1 MSESIKGLPPE
12 LQHLSLQGQQGEVN
26 KELGQNEFLEL
37 MLTQLQHQDPLNPM
51 ESGDFLAQ
59 LAQFGTVNGITELQN
74 SFGALAD
81 SLQSNQAL
89 QASTLVGRTVTVPGN
104 TAPHESGDEFK
115 GGVDL
120 TSPVDNLTVSI
131 HDSAGQLIQQLNYGP
146 QSSGIM
152 HFSWNGVD
160 SNGQQAASGTYQI
173 SAQGSIGG
181 EEISFGTL
189 VSAKVESVTL
199 ARNGGDPS
207 LNLGSAGTVTIG
219 EISELL

>member
-1 MSESIKGLPPE
+1 MADSIKGLPPE
-12 LQHLSLQGQQGEVN
+12 LQHLSLQGQKREVN
-26 KELGQNEFLEL
+26 KELGQSEFLDL

-81 SLQSNQAL
+81 QLQSNQAL
-89 QASTLVGRTVTVPGN
+89 QASTLVGRSVTVPGN
-104 TAPHESGDEFK
+104 TLSHQQGDDFK
-115 GGVDL
+115 GAVEL
-120 TSPVDNLTVSI
+120 NSPVDNLTVVI
-131 HDSAGQLIQQLNYGP
+131 QDAAGQLVQQLNFGP
-146 QSSGIM
+146 QALGTM
-152 HFSWNGVD
+152 HFNWNGLNE
-160 SNGQQAASGTYQI
+160 SGQQAPSGTYKI
-173 SAQGSIGG
+173 SAQGSVGG

-199 ARNGGDPS
+199 SRNGGDPL
-207 LNLGSAGTVTIG
+207 LNLGSAGVVAIG

>member
-1 MSESIKGLPPE
+1 MADSIKGLPPE
-12 LQHLSLQGQQGEVN
+12 LQHLSLQGQKREVS
-26 KELGQNEFLEL
+26 KELGQSQFLDL

-59 LAQFGTVNGITELQN
+59 LAQFGTVNGITELQG

-81 SLQSNQAL
+81 QLQSNQAL
-89 QASTLVGRTVTVPGN
+89 QASTLVGRSVTVQGN
-104 TAPHESGDEFK
+104 TFSHQQGEEFK
-115 GGVDL
+115 GGVEL
-120 TSPVDNLTVSI
+120 TSPVDSLIVNIV
-131 HDSAGQLIQQLNYGP
+131 DAAGQLIQQLNYGP
-146 QSSGIM
+146 QPSGNM
-152 HFSWNGVD
+152 HLSWNGLNT
-160 SNGQQAASGTYQI
+160 NGQPVASGSYSL

-199 ARNGGDPS
+199 SRSGGDPL
-207 LNLGSAGTVTIG
+207 LNLGPAGTVTIS